1 MLNPKDTKPMTNRP
15 IQSIAQIP
23 AHLAGKV
30 EDFARQIDII
40 SKDNLIAIY
49 LYGSITHKVFNNP
62 STNIKLLIVL
72 KSAKVEEIE
81 NISSA
86 IARAKK
92 DYNIDTTII
101 TKEEV
106 KTSADVFPME
116 FTDMKV
122 KKFLLIGDD
131 VFKSVHI
138 SMEDLRRSC
147 ELELK
152 KRLFDLRSFFVL
164 NLKHPKMLVEN
175 LLQDLPGF
183 LMQTDTVL
191 YLKSGHFASSTEDLL
206 KEVYKDFH
214 IQNTTIKKV
223 YEIYKDINKMPTD
236 LLEIIDLY
244 NNYLAVV
251 MKVAQ
256 FADALQVYK
265 D

>member
-1 MLNPKDTKPMTNRP
+1 MNNRP
-15 IQSIAQIP
+15 IQAIAQIP
-23 AHLAGKV
+23 ANLAGKI

-40 SKDNLIAIY
+40 AKDNLIAIY
-49 LYGSITHKVFNNP
+49 LYGSVTHKVFDNP
-62 STNIKLLIVL
+62 STNVKILIVL

-81 NISSA
+81 NISAA
-86 IARAKK
+86 IAKAKK
-92 DYNIDTTII
+92 VSNIDTTII

-106 KTSADVFPME
+106 KTSADVFPIE

-131 VFKSVHI
+131 VFKNVHI

-164 NLKHPKMLVEN
+164 NLKHPKLLVEN
-175 LLQDLPGF
+175 LLQDLSGF
-183 LMQTDTVL
+183 LMQADTVL
-191 YLKSGHFASSTEDLL
+191 YLKAGHFANSTEDLL
-206 KEVYKDFH
+206 KEIYKDFH
-214 IQNTTIKKV
+214 IQNATLKKV
-223 YEIYKDINKMPTD
+223 YEMYKDANKIPTD

-244 NNYLAVV
+244 NDYLALV
-251 MKVAQ
+251 MRVAQ

>member
-1 MLNPKDTKPMTNRP
+1 MNNRP
-15 IQSIAQIP
+15 IKVIAQIP
-23 AHLAGKV
+23 SDLEAKI

-40 SKDNLIAIY
+40 AKDNLVAIY
-49 LYGSITHKVFNNP
+49 LYGSVTHKVFDNP
-62 STNIKLLIVL
+62 STNIKLLIIL

-81 NISSA
+81 NISPA

-106 KTSADVFPME
+106 KTSADVFPIE

-131 VFKSVHI
+131 VFRNIHV

-164 NLKHPKMLVEN
+164 NLKHPKLLVDN
-175 LLQDLPGF
+175 LLQDFPSF
-183 LMQTDTVL
+183 LTQADTVL
-191 YLKSGHFASSTEDLL
+191 YLKTEHFAESTEELL
-206 KEVYKDFH
+206 KKIYKDFH
-214 IQNTTIKKV
+214 IQNSTLKKV
-223 YEIYKDINKMPTD
+223 YELYKDSQKIPTD

-244 NNYLAVV
+244 NDYLAVV
-251 MKVAQ
+251 MRVAQ
-256 FADALQVYK
+256 FADALEVYK